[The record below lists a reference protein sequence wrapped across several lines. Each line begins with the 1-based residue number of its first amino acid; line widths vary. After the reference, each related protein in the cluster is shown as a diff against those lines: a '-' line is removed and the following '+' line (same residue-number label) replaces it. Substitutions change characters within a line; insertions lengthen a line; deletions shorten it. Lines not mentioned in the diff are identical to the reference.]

1 MMCSFLV
8 TLDSVS
14 YAGKPVASEIGRV
27 TNRLKA
33 AMPTELDP
41 ATFCEYVRRGVTWV
55 GATYEPS
62 GEGWGRFLG
71 QQIFALDFDND
82 SQYLSRYDPSG
93 KTRLKRPLYDDEVGF
108 LPEAEALMRC
118 KELGLVPMC
127 SYRTFHDGERNG
139 KLWNRYRIVFDMG
152 EPITDE
158 SEAGEIIA
166 ALLRAFPEADQK
178 CSNVN
183 RLFFGSNG
191 NVRGPWFVEV
201 PS

>member
-1 MMCSFLV
+1 MSSFLV
-8 TLDSVS
+8 TLDRVP
-14 YAGKPVASEIGRV
+14 YLTKPENSEIGRI

-33 AMPTELDP
+33 ATPTELDP
-41 ATFCEYVRRGVTWV
+41 VSFCECVRRGLTWV

-82 SQYLSRYDPSG
+82 AQYLSRYDPSG
-93 KTRLKRPLYDDEVGF
+93 KTKRKRPLYDDEVGF
-108 LPEAEALMRC
+108 LPEAEALARC
-118 KELGLVPMC
+118 EELGLVPMC
-127 SYRTFHDGERNG
+127 SYRTLHDGERGG

-152 EPITDE
+152 EPVTDE
-158 SEAGEIIA
+158 AAAEEIIA
-166 ALLRAFPEADQK
+166 ALLRAFPEADKK
-178 CSNVN
+178 CSNSN

-191 NVRGPWFVEV
+191 TVCGPWFGEV